1 MSLWKDLH
9 SRESNFFKMA
19 PGCSPAWKFP
29 EIEILNIGLNFG
41 TYHIFDT
48 IFVAINQILHMLYI

>member
-29 EIEILNIGLNFG
+29 EIEILNFELIL
-41 TYHIFDT
+41 
-48 IFVAINQILHMLYI
+48 AIISHNYLILYLWQ